1 MSQISRITP
10 QPKAAVAVGAALATA
25 LSFSPAIAD
34 EALADLVERVSPAVV
49 TVLATEDAK
58 EQRRGPHFGRPD
70 GGAFEEFFKRFGD
83 PRGLP
88 DDFPHQRPRQGLGS
102 GFILDEDGWI
112 VTNHHVVDGADDI
125 TVRLSDRR
133 TFDVEVIGV
142 DKATDI
148 ALLRIDAEEDLPFVK
163 LGDSDSIRVGDDV
176 AAVGNPFG
184 LGGTVTQGIVSAKG
198 RDISSGPYADF
209 IQTDAAINR
218 GNSGGPLFNMK
229 GEVIGVNSAI
239 YSPTGGSVGV
249 GFAVASNIV
258 ERVVADLKDDGQV
271 DRGWLGVS
279 IQDVTPSIAEAL
291 DLDPP
296 RGALVASVVEG
307 SPSDGKLEAGD
318 VILKFD
324 GAEVSA
330 SRDLPKLVAAAR
342 AGEAAAV
349 EILRDGKTKDMEV
362 TIGALPNQQHASL
375 SHGAPDHETAS
386 EMLGATLEKLTP
398 EARDELGLAEGAQGA
413 VVTSLNTSGRA
424 AKAGLLVGDVILRVD
439 DQDVM
444 DPAALDS
451 VLENHDRATA
461 LMLVH
466 RNGGQIFV
474 AVKTA

>member
-1 MSQISRITP
+1 MTHLSSPNLKRG
-10 QPKAAVAVGAALATA
+10 AAVAAGAALAA
-25 LSFSPAIAD
+25 SLSFSPALAD

-49 TVLATEDAK
+49 TVLATEDAG
-58 EQRRGPHFGRPD
+58 QTPRGPKFGRPD
-70 GGAFEEFFKRFGD
+70 GGAFEEFFRRFGD
-83 PRGLP
+83 PRDLP
-88 DDFPHQRPRQGLGS
+88 DEFTHQRPRQGLGS
-102 GFILDEDGWI
+102 GFILDQDGWI
-112 VTNHHVVDGADDI
+112 VTNHHVVDGADDV

-133 TFDVEVIGV
+133 TYDVEVIGV
-142 DKATDI
+142 DEATDL
-148 ALLRIDAEEDLPFVK
+148 ALLRIDAKEDLPFVA
-163 LGDSDSIRVGDDV
+163 LGDSDAIRVGDDV

-198 RDISSGPYADF
+198 RDIASGPYADF

-218 GNSGGPLFNMK
+218 GNSGGPLFNME

-258 ERVVADLKDDGQV
+258 AQVVADLKEDGQV

-291 DLDPP
+291 ELDPP

-307 SPSDGKLEAGD
+307 GPSEGALEAGD
-318 VILKFD
+318 VILSFD
-324 GAEVSA
+324 GADVTA
-330 SRDLPKLVAAAR
+330 SRDLPKLVGAAR
-342 AGEAAAV
+342 AGADASI
-349 EILRDGKTKDMEV
+349 EILRDGKSEIV
-362 TIGALPNQQHASL
+362 GVEIGALPNQRLASL
-375 SHGAPDHETAS
+375 EGAGADQETAS
-386 EMLGATLEKLTP
+386 DMLGATLEKLTP
-398 EARDELGLAEGAQGA
+398 DLRDQLGLAKDAEGA
-413 VVTSLNTSGRA
+413 VVTSLNSSGRA

-439 DQDVM
+439 DEEVT
-444 DPAALDS
+444 DPAALDV
-451 VLENHDRATA
+451 VLENRDRATA